1 MGSAGVLAF
10 DLDGTLVDSLAGIHA
25 SLVHACTQMGLA
37 PPALA
42 ALRAR
47 IGPPLRQYLPDL
59 LSLEAE
65 SQQAMLEPLLQAFRN
80 HHDSQGWRAF
90 SLYDGV
96 ASLLQQ
102 LQVAG
107 YGLHVVTQKPHAVAV
122 AVLRQAGL
130 DSYLTT
136 VDGPRGGAS
145 FDKTSSLLR
154 LRQPNHRCYWYVG
167 DTTGDRQAAAAAGY
181 RFVAATY
188 GYGFRDGWG
197 VGVGVDAAIDVPLDL
212 LQVLEAAV

>member
-1 MGSAGVLAF
+1 MTPSPGLIAF

-25 SLVHACTQMGLA
+25 SLVHACTRMGLT

-59 LSLEAE
+59 LSLGAE

-96 ASLLQQ
+96 APLLQQ

-122 AVLRQAGL
+122 ALLQEAGL
-130 DSYLTT
+130 DGYLTT

-181 RFVAATY
+181 HFAAATY
-188 GYGFRDGWG
+188 GYRAGWG
-197 VGVGVDAAIDVPLDL
+197 VGVGVDAAIAVPLDL